1 MKDNTYGDYSKE
13 EEYGQAPNEPH
24 DEQGRPVKERYIFSF
39 KKRLVE
45 KVELEK
51 LNEKR

>member
-1 MKDNTYGDYSKE
+1 MSKE

-24 DEQGRPVKERYIFSF
+24 DKWGRPIKGKYIFRI
-39 KKRLVE
+39 KRHLVE

-51 LNEKR
+51 LNEYS

>member
-24 DEQGRPVKERYIFSF
+24 DQYGRPIK
-39 KKRLVE
+39 
-45 KVELEK
+45 
-51 LNEKR
+51 EKRREKTEAQLNHEKKIFGEIT